1 MDKQGSV
8 VVRNEST
15 SSEGHE
21 ARINMHPDMPV
32 LYSDSVFLN
41 TNKHGIIFNFA
52 QPLANNDQKVVARI
66 GMSLEHARKLVEV
79 LEKELKKVEE

>member
-1 MDKQGSV
+1 MDKQSI
-8 VVRNEST
+8 VVRNDTTANDGEKT
-15 SSEGHE
+15 
-21 ARINMHPDMPV
+21 RINMHPDMPV

-52 QPLANNDQKVVARI
+52 QPLANTDQKVVARI
-66 GMSLEHARKLVEV
+66 GMSLEHARKLIEV